1 MRLFSLLV
9 MLSAI
14 VISSGS
20 ALAQTSISD
29 LQTELQSGRIAVEVM
44 RGNGSSSGMAIEGK
58 IRNTSPRTIRI
69 NTDLLRPMYLGN
81 RTSRS
86 RQNMIAFSLY
96 ERGGRFYTQGNNSF
110 IEVPPNQ
117 STDVD
122 LIAYC
127 ADFEKDN
134 PSSADQFDISEVPPE
149 ISGITQKIAQYKRR
163 NPKVDVTIAAQ
174 VALWL
179 VQGHSA
185 EEISTTFQF
194 STQDELKAREIIN
207 Q

>member
-1 MRLFSLLV
+1 MKTLSLFAFLAVFAVFSN
-9 MLSAI
+9 
-14 VISSGS
+14 S
-20 ALAQTSISD
+20 ALAQPSISD
-29 LQTELQSGRIAVEVM
+29 LQSEMQSGRIAVEGM
-44 RGNGSSSGMAIEGK
+44 RGNGSSSGMAIDGR
-58 IRNTSPRTIRI
+58 IRNTTQRPVRI
-69 NTDLLRPMYLGN
+69 NTSLRRPMYLGN

-96 ERGGRFYTQGNNSF
+96 ERGGSYYTYGNNPF

-117 STDVD
+117 SLDVQ

-134 PSSADQFDISEVPPE
+134 PGETDQFAISEVPPE
-149 ISGITQKIAQYKRR
+149 LSRITQKIADYKRR
-163 NPKVDVTIAAQ
+163 NPDDEVTIAAQ

-179 VQGHSA
+179 AQGYSP
-185 EEISTTFQF
+185 EEIRTTFQF
-194 STQDELKAREIIN
+194 SSQDEMKARMIIN